1 MAKAARASGG
11 PPVKKKDS
19 TGFAFRFP
27 KVQDEPIKRDE
38 GYSPRLQV
46 RYNESVRPALSKE
59 YGYGNAFKVP
69 RVEKI
74 VLNIGLGEAI
84 RQPKL
89 LEQAFELLGNITGQ
103 RPVVTRA
110 KKSIATFKLREGMKI
125 GCMVTLRGPRMWEFL
140 DRLFSVALP
149 RTRDFR
155 GVSRKAFDGRGNFT
169 LGVKE
174 ALIFPEVDIDKLDK
188 VPGMNICIHTSAATD
203 EEGRALLEKL
213 GMPFRRA

>member
-11 PPVKKKDS
+11 PPAKKKES

-74 VLNIGLGEAI
+74 VLNIGLGEAC
-84 RQPKL
+84 L
-89 LEQAFELLGNITGQ
+89 LYTS
-103 RPVVTRA
+103 P
-110 KKSIATFKLREGMKI
+110 S
-125 GCMVTLRGPRMWEFL
+125 PR
-140 DRLFSVALP
+140 D
-149 RTRDFR
+149 
-155 GVSRKAFDGRGNFT
+155 
-169 LGVKE
+169 
-174 ALIFPEVDIDKLDK
+174 
-188 VPGMNICIHTSAATD
+188 
-203 EEGRALLEKL
+203 
-213 GMPFRRA
+213 